1 MVRRVR
7 KVNIGKE
14 CSCMAGVGSIISLAH
29 RPMVFVFLY
38 TASSSLFIK
47 TPQFFLTLIAASQV
61 QALVV

>member
-14 CSCMAGVGSIISLAH
+14 CSCKAGVGRIISSAH
-29 RPMVFVFLY
+29 RPSVFVFLCV
-38 TASSSLFIK
+38 SKPSLFIK
-47 TPQFFLTLIAASQV
+47 TPQFFLTLIAALQL